1 MCESDSGD
9 VIVLGPDEGAVL
21 EARGSRMTFKAVAS
35 LTEGAF
41 SLMERDLPPRGR
53 RPPPH
58 RHPGTVEAF
67 FILEGEVEFVLGSQ
81 LVRRGP
87 RSFVL
92 VPRGLAHTFGNP
104 GPAAARVL
112 VLHAPAMNAYFQD
125 LQALWAGEPPDPDAE
140 LALMRR
146 HGLEPTA

>member
-1 MCESDSGD
+1 
-9 VIVLGPDEGAVL
+9 VLGPDEGAVL

-41 SLMERDLPPRGR
+41 SLMERALLPGGR

-67 FILEGEVEFVLGSQ
+67 FILEGEVEFILGSQ

-92 VPRGLAHTFGNP
+92 IPRGLAHTFGNP
-104 GPAAARVL
+104 GPTAARVL
-112 VLHAPAMNAYFQD
+112 VLHAPAMDAYFQD
-125 LQALWAGEPPDPDAE
+125 LQALWAGEPPDLAAE